1 MQLGRITV
9 VTITTPDLDKVIDI
23 YSKYLGYRFISS
35 TRVSAEQAKSWDAEN
50 IENSKMIFM
59 SPESSN
65 DFFFRFIEQ
74 DVDEGYVPFGTYGWN
89 AAELIVK
96 DVDRSA
102 EKLIGSPFEVIGEP
116 ADLSFTDQI
125 RAMQIMGPSREVIYL
140 TQFKSKLDE
149 FDSPS
154 PRCDIDQT
162 FIVIL
167 AGENLDDMQTFLN
180 ERLYIK
186 KAEPMQSRIRA
197 ISKVFDLPEDTKY
210 KSAALAIGDQSLI
223 ELDEMPSKAGPR
235 AVRPGYLPSG
245 ISIVSFIAYDSSLID
260 KTYDSNIPSFEK
272 ARASTIKG
280 SSGELIE
287 IINV

>member
-1 MQLGRITV
+1 MQLGRITA
-9 VTITTPDLDKVIDI
+9 VTITSPDLDRVIDI
-23 YSKYLGYRFISS
+23 YSKYLGYRLISS
-35 TRVSAEQAKSWDAEN
+35 TTVSAEQAKIWDAEN
-50 IENSKMIFM
+50 IEGSRIIFM

-74 DVDEGYVPFGTYGWN
+74 DIDEDYVPFGTYGWN

-96 DVDRSA
+96 DVDQSA

-125 RAMQIMGPSREVIYL
+125 RAMQILGPSKEIIYL
-140 TQFKSKLDE
+140 TQFKSKLNE

-167 AGENLDDMQTFLN
+167 AGENLDQMQSFLHQ
-180 ERLYIK
+180 ELSVK
-186 KAEPMQSRIRA
+186 KAAPMQSRIRA

-210 KSAALAIGDQSLI
+210 KSAALAIRDQSLI

-235 AVRPGYLPSG
+235 TCRPGYLPSG
-245 ISIVSFIAYDSSLID
+245 ISIVSFIAHDSGLIS

-272 ARASTIKG
+272 FQASTIKG
-280 SSGELIE
+280 NSGELIE

>member
-1 MQLGRITV
+1 M
-9 VTITTPDLDKVIDI
+9 
-23 YSKYLGYRFISS
+23 
-35 TRVSAEQAKSWDAEN
+35 
-50 IENSKMIFM
+50 
-59 SPESSN
+59 
-65 DFFFRFIEQ
+65 
-74 DVDEGYVPFGTYGWN
+74 
-89 AAELIVK
+89 
-96 DVDRSA
+96 
-102 EKLIGSPFEVIGEP
+102 IGEP

-125 RAMQIMGPSREVIYL
+125 RAMQILGPSKEIIYL

-167 AGENLDDMQTFLN
+167 AGENLDQMQSFLHQ
-180 ERLYIK
+180 ELSVK
-186 KAEPMQSRIRA
+186 KAAPMQSRIRA

-210 KSAALAIGDQSLI
+210 KSAALAIRDQSLI

-235 AVRPGYLPSG
+235 TCRPGYLPSG
-245 ISIVSFIAYDSSLID
+245 ISIVSFIAHDSGLIS

-272 ARASTIKG
+272 FQASTIKG
-280 SSGELIE
+280 NSGELIE

>member
-1 MQLGRITV
+1 MQLGRITA
-9 VTITTPDLDKVIDI
+9 VTITSPDLDRVIDI
-23 YSKYLGYRFISS
+23 YSKYLGYRLISS
-35 TRVSAEQAKSWDAEN
+35 TTVSAEQAKIWDAEN
-50 IENSKMIFM
+50 IEGSRMIFM

-74 DVDEGYVPFGTYGWN
+74 DIDEDYVPFGTYGWN

-96 DVDRSA
+96 DVDQSA

-125 RAMQIMGPSREVIYL
+125 RAMQILGPSKEIIYL

-167 AGENLDDMQTFLN
+167 AGENLDQMQSFLHQ
-180 ERLYIK
+180 ELSVK
-186 KAEPMQSRIRA
+186 KAAPMQSRIRA

-210 KSAALAIGDQSLI
+210 KSAALAIRDQSLI

-235 AVRPGYLPSG
+235 TCRPGYLPSG
-245 ISIVSFIAYDSSLID
+245 ISIVSFIAHDSGLIS

-272 ARASTIKG
+272 FQASIIKG
-280 SSGELIE
+280 NSGELIE

>member
-1 MQLGRITV
+1 MQLGRITA
-9 VTITTPDLDKVIDI
+9 VTITSPDLDRVIDI
-23 YSKYLGYRFISS
+23 YSKYLGYRLISS
-35 TRVSAEQAKSWDAEN
+35 TTVSAEQAKIWDAEN
-50 IENSKMIFM
+50 IEGSRMIFM

-74 DVDEGYVPFGTYGWN
+74 DIDEDYVPFGTYGWN

-96 DVDRSA
+96 DVDQSA

-125 RAMQIMGPSREVIYL
+125 RAMQILGPSKEIIYL

-167 AGENLDDMQTFLN
+167 AGENLDQMQSFLHQ
-180 ERLYIK
+180 ELSVK
-186 KAEPMQSRIRA
+186 KAAPMQSRIRA

-210 KSAALAIGDQSLI
+210 KSAALAIRGQSLI
-223 ELDEMPSKAGPR
+223 EQDEMPSKARPR
-235 AVRPGYLPSG
+235 ACRPGYLPSG
-245 ISIVSFIAYDSSLID
+245 ISIVSFIAHDSGLID
-260 KTYDSNIPSFEK
+260 KTYDSNIPRFEK
-272 ARASTIKG
+272 FQASTIKG
-280 SSGELIE
+280 NSGELIE

>member
-1 MQLGRITV
+1 MQLGRITA
-9 VTITTPDLDKVIDI
+9 VTITSPDLDRVIDI

-35 TRVSAEQAKSWDAEN
+35 TTVSAEQAKIWDAEN
-50 IENSKMIFM
+50 IEGSRMIFM

-74 DVDEGYVPFGTYGWN
+74 DIDEDYVPFGTYGWN

-96 DVDRSA
+96 DVDQSA

-125 RAMQIMGPSREVIYL
+125 RAMQILGPSKEIIYL

-167 AGENLDDMQTFLN
+167 AGENLDQMQSFLHQ
-180 ERLYIK
+180 ELSVK
-186 KAEPMQSRIRA
+186 KAAPMQSRIRA

-210 KSAALAIGDQSLI
+210 KSAALAIRDQSLI

-235 AVRPGYLPSG
+235 TCRPGYLPSG
-245 ISIVSFIAYDSSLID
+245 ISIVSFIAHDSGLID

-272 ARASTIKG
+272 FQASTIKG
-280 SSGELIE
+280 YSGELIE

>member
-1 MQLGRITV
+1 MQLGRITA
-9 VTITTPDLDKVIDI
+9 VTISTPDLDKVIDI

-35 TRVSAEQAKSWDAEN
+35 TRVSAEQAKIWDAEN

-74 DVDEGYVPFGTYGWN
+74 DVDEDYVPFGTYGWN

>member
-1 MQLGRITV
+1 MQLGRITA

-35 TRVSAEQAKSWDAEN
+35 TRVSAEQAKIWDAEN

-74 DVDEGYVPFGTYGWN
+74 DVDEDYVPFGTYGWN

-197 ISKVFDLPEDTKY
+197 ISKVFNLPEDTKY

>member
-1 MQLGRITV
+1 MQLGRITA
-9 VTITTPDLDKVIDI
+9 VTITSPDLDRVIDI
-23 YSKYLGYRFISS
+23 YSKYLGYRLISS
-35 TRVSAEQAKSWDAEN
+35 TTVSAEQAKIWDAEN
-50 IENSKMIFM
+50 IEGSRMIFM

-74 DVDEGYVPFGTYGWN
+74 DIDEDYVPFGTYGWN

-96 DVDRSA
+96 DVDQSA

-125 RAMQIMGPSREVIYL
+125 RAMQILGPSKEIIYL

-167 AGENLDDMQTFLN
+167 AGENLDQMQSFLHQ
-180 ERLYIK
+180 ELSVK
-186 KAEPMQSRIRA
+186 KAAPMQSRIRA

-210 KSAALAIGDQSLI
+210 KSAALAIRDQSLI

-235 AVRPGYLPSG
+235 TCRPGYLPSG
-245 ISIVSFIAYDSSLID
+245 ISIVSFIAHDSGLIS

-272 ARASTIKG
+272 FQASTIRG
-280 SSGELIE
+280 NSGELIE

>member
-1 MQLGRITV
+1 MQLGRITA

-35 TRVSAEQAKSWDAEN
+35 TRVSGEQAKIWDAEN

-74 DVDEGYVPFGTYGWN
+74 DVDEDYVPFGTYGWN

-210 KSAALAIGDQSLI
+210 KSASLAIGDQSLI

>member
-1 MQLGRITV
+1 MQLGRITA

-35 TRVSAEQAKSWDAEN
+35 TRVSAEQAKIWDAEN

-74 DVDEGYVPFGTYGWN
+74 DVDEDYVPFGTYGWN

>member
-1 MQLGRITV
+1 MQLGRITA
-9 VTITTPDLDKVIDI
+9 VTITSPDLDRVIEI

-35 TRVSAEQAKSWDAEN
+35 TTVSAEQAKRWDAEN
-50 IENSKMIFM
+50 IEGSKMIFM

-65 DFFFRFIEQ
+65 DFFFRFIQQ
-74 DVDEGYVPFGTYGWN
+74 DIDEDYVPFGTYGWN

-96 DVDRSA
+96 DVDQSA

-125 RAMQIMGPSREVIYL
+125 RAMQILGPSKEIIYL

-167 AGENLDDMQTFLN
+167 AGENLDQMQSFLHQ
-180 ERLYIK
+180 ELSVK
-186 KAEPMQSRIRA
+186 KAAPMQSRIRA

-210 KSAALAIGDQSLI
+210 KSAALAIRDQSLI

-235 AVRPGYLPSG
+235 TCRPGYLPSG
-245 ISIVSFIAYDSSLID
+245 ISIVSFIAHDSGLIN

-272 ARASTIKG
+272 FQASTIKG
-280 SSGELIE
+280 NSGELIE

>member
-1 MQLGRITV
+1 MQLGRITA
-9 VTITTPDLDKVIDI
+9 VTITSPDLDRVIDI
-23 YSKYLGYRFISS
+23 YSKYLGYRLISS
-35 TRVSAEQAKSWDAEN
+35 TTVSAEQAKIWDAEN
-50 IENSKMIFM
+50 IEGSRMIFM

-74 DVDEGYVPFGTYGWN
+74 DIDEDYVPFGTYGWN

-96 DVDRSA
+96 DVDQSA

-125 RAMQIMGPSREVIYL
+125 RAMQILGPSKEIIYL

-167 AGENLDDMQTFLN
+167 AGENLDQMQSFLHQ
-180 ERLYIK
+180 ELSVK
-186 KAEPMQSRIRA
+186 KAAPMQSRIRA

-210 KSAALAIGDQSLI
+210 KSAALAIRDQSLI

-235 AVRPGYLPSG
+235 AFRPGYLPSG
-245 ISIVSFIAYDSSLID
+245 ISIVSFIAHDSGLIS

-272 ARASTIKG
+272 FQASTIKG
-280 SSGELIE
+280 NSGELIE

>member
-1 MQLGRITV
+1 MQLGRITA
-9 VTITTPDLDKVIDI
+9 VTITSPDLDRVIEI

-35 TRVSAEQAKSWDAEN
+35 TTVSAEQAKRWDAEN
-50 IENSKMIFM
+50 IEGSKMIFM

-74 DVDEGYVPFGTYGWN
+74 DIDEDYVPFGTYGWN

-96 DVDRSA
+96 DVDQSA

-125 RAMQIMGPSREVIYL
+125 RAMQILGPSKEIIYL

-167 AGENLDDMQTFLN
+167 AGENLDQMQSFLHQ
-180 ERLYIK
+180 ELSVK
-186 KAEPMQSRIRA
+186 KAAPMQSRIRA

-210 KSAALAIGDQSLI
+210 KSAALAIRDQSLI

-235 AVRPGYLPSG
+235 TCRPGYLPSG
-245 ISIVSFIAYDSSLID
+245 ISIVSFIAHDSGLIN

-272 ARASTIKG
+272 FQASTIKG
-280 SSGELIE
+280 NSGELIE

>member
-1 MQLGRITV
+1 MQLGRITA
-9 VTITTPDLDKVIDI
+9 VTITSPDLDRVIDI
-23 YSKYLGYRFISS
+23 YSKYLGYRLISS
-35 TRVSAEQAKSWDAEN
+35 TTVSAEQAKIWDAEN
-50 IENSKMIFM
+50 IEGSRMIFM

-74 DVDEGYVPFGTYGWN
+74 DIDEDYVPFGTYGWN

-96 DVDRSA
+96 DVDQSA

-125 RAMQIMGPSREVIYL
+125 RAMQILGPSKEIIYL

-167 AGENLDDMQTFLN
+167 AGESLDQMQSFLHQ
-180 ERLYIK
+180 ELSVK
-186 KAEPMQSRIRA
+186 KAAPMQSRIRA

-210 KSAALAIGDQSLI
+210 KSAALAIRDQSLI

-235 AVRPGYLPSG
+235 TCRPGYLPSG
-245 ISIVSFIAYDSSLID
+245 ISIVSFIAHDSGLIS

-272 ARASTIKG
+272 FQASIIKG
-280 SSGELIE
+280 NSGELIE

>member
-1 MQLGRITV
+1 MQLGRITA
-9 VTITTPDLDKVIDI
+9 VTITSPDLDRVIDI

-35 TRVSAEQAKSWDAEN
+35 TKVSAEQAKRWDAEN
-50 IENSKMIFM
+50 IEGSKMIFM

-74 DVDEGYVPFGTYGWN
+74 DIDEDYVPFGTYGWN
-89 AAELIVK
+89 AAELIVR
-96 DVDRSA
+96 DVDQSA

-125 RAMQIMGPSREVIYL
+125 RAMQILGPSKEIIYL

-167 AGENLDDMQTFLN
+167 AGENLDQMQSFLHQ
-180 ERLYIK
+180 ELSVK
-186 KAEPMQSRIRA
+186 KAAPMQSRIRA

-210 KSAALAIGDQSLI
+210 KSAALAIRGQSLI

-235 AVRPGYLPSG
+235 ACRPGYLPSG
-245 ISIVSFIAYDSSLID
+245 ISIVSFIAHDSGLIS
-260 KTYDSNIPSFEK
+260 KTYDSNIPRFEK
-272 ARASTIKG
+272 FQASTIKG
-280 SSGELIE
+280 NSGELIE

>member
-1 MQLGRITV
+1 MQLGRITA
-9 VTITTPDLDKVIDI
+9 VTITSPDLDRVIEI

-35 TRVSAEQAKSWDAEN
+35 TTVSAEQAKRWDAEN
-50 IENSKMIFM
+50 IEGSKMIFM

-65 DFFFRFIEQ
+65 DFFFRFIQQ
-74 DVDEGYVPFGTYGWN
+74 DIDEDYVPFGTYGWN

-96 DVDRSA
+96 DVDQSA

-125 RAMQIMGPSREVIYL
+125 RAMQILGPSKEIIYL
-140 TQFKSKLDE
+140 TQFKSKLNE

-167 AGENLDDMQTFLN
+167 AGENLDQMQSFLHQ
-180 ERLYIK
+180 ELSVK
-186 KAEPMQSRIRA
+186 KAAPMQSRIRA

-210 KSAALAIGDQSLI
+210 KSAALAIRDQSLI

-235 AVRPGYLPSG
+235 TCRPGYLPSG
-245 ISIVSFIAYDSSLID
+245 ISIVSFIAHDSGLIN

-272 ARASTIKG
+272 FQASTIKG
-280 SSGELIE
+280 NSGELIE

>member
-1 MQLGRITV
+1 MQLGRITA
-9 VTITTPDLDKVIDI
+9 VTITSPDLDRVIDI
-23 YSKYLGYRFISS
+23 YSKYLGYRLISS
-35 TRVSAEQAKSWDAEN
+35 TTVSAEQAKIWDAEN
-50 IENSKMIFM
+50 IEGSRMIFM

-74 DVDEGYVPFGTYGWN
+74 DIDEDYVPFGTYGWN
-89 AAELIVK
+89 AAELIVR
-96 DVDRSA
+96 DVDQSA

-125 RAMQIMGPSREVIYL
+125 RAMQILGPSKEIIYL

-167 AGENLDDMQTFLN
+167 AGENLDQMQSFLHQ
-180 ERLYIK
+180 ELSVK
-186 KAEPMQSRIRA
+186 KAAPMQSRIRA

-210 KSAALAIGDQSLI
+210 KSAALAIRDQSLI

-235 AVRPGYLPSG
+235 TCRPGYLPSG
-245 ISIVSFIAYDSSLID
+245 ISIVSFIAHDSGLVS

-272 ARASTIKG
+272 FQASTIKG
-280 SSGELIE
+280 NSGELIE
-287 IINV
+287 TINV

>member
-1 MQLGRITV
+1 MQLGRITA

-35 TRVSAEQAKSWDAEN
+35 TRVSAEQAKIWDAEN

-74 DVDEGYVPFGTYGWN
+74 DVDEDYVPFGTYGWN

-180 ERLYIK
+180 ERLYVK

>member
-1 MQLGRITV
+1 MQLGRITA
-9 VTITTPDLDKVIDI
+9 VTITSPDLDRVIDI
-23 YSKYLGYRFISS
+23 YSKYLGYRLITS
-35 TRVSAEQAKSWDAEN
+35 TTVSAEQAKRWDAEN
-50 IENSKMIFM
+50 IEGSKMIFM

-65 DFFFRFIEQ
+65 DFFFRFIQQ
-74 DVDEGYVPFGTYGWN
+74 DIDEDYVPFGTYGWN

-96 DVDRSA
+96 DVDQSA

-125 RAMQIMGPSREVIYL
+125 RAMQILGPSKEIIYL

-167 AGENLDDMQTFLN
+167 AGENLDQMQSFLHQ
-180 ERLYIK
+180 ELSVK
-186 KAEPMQSRIRA
+186 KAAPMQSRIRA

-210 KSAALAIGDQSLI
+210 KSAALAIRDQSLI

-235 AVRPGYLPSG
+235 TCRPGYLPSG
-245 ISIVSFIAYDSSLID
+245 ISIVSFIAHDSGLIN

-272 ARASTIKG
+272 FQASTIKG
-280 SSGELIE
+280 YSGELIE

>member
-35 TRVSAEQAKSWDAEN
+35 TTVSAEQAKSWDAEN

-74 DVDEGYVPFGTYGWN
+74 DVDEDYVPFGTYGWN

-102 EKLIGSPFEVIGEP
+102 EKLIGSPFEIIGEP

-125 RAMQIMGPSREVIYL
+125 RAMQIMGPSREIIYL

-167 AGENLDDMQTFLN
+167 AGENLDDMQTFLH
-180 ERLYIK
+180 ERLCIK

-210 KSAALAIGDQSLI
+210 KSAALAIRDQSLI
-223 ELDEMPSKAGPR
+223 ELDEMPSKARPR
-235 AVRPGYLPSG
+235 SVRPGYLPSG
-245 ISIVSFIAYDSSLID
+245 ISIVSFIAHDSSLID
-260 KTYDSNIPSFEK
+260 KTYDSNIPSFET
-272 ARASTIKG
+272 ARASSIKG

>member
-1 MQLGRITV
+1 MQLGRITA
-9 VTITTPDLDKVIDI
+9 VTITSPDLDRVIDI
-23 YSKYLGYRFISS
+23 YSKYLGYRLISS
-35 TRVSAEQAKSWDAEN
+35 TTVSAEQAKIWDAEN
-50 IENSKMIFM
+50 IEGSRMIFM

-74 DVDEGYVPFGTYGWN
+74 DIDEDYVPFGTYGWN

-96 DVDRSA
+96 DVDQSA

-125 RAMQIMGPSREVIYL
+125 RAMQILGPSKEIIYL
-140 TQFKSKLDE
+140 TQFKSKLNE

-167 AGENLDDMQTFLN
+167 AGENLDQMQSFLHQ
-180 ERLYIK
+180 ELSVK
-186 KAEPMQSRIRA
+186 KAAPMQSRIRA

-210 KSAALAIGDQSLI
+210 KSAALAIRDQSLI

-235 AVRPGYLPSG
+235 TCRPGYLPSG
-245 ISIVSFIAYDSSLID
+245 ISIVSFIAHDSGLIN

-272 ARASTIKG
+272 FQASTIKG
-280 SSGELIE
+280 NSGELIE

>member
-1 MQLGRITV
+1 MQLGRITA
-9 VTITTPDLDKVIDI
+9 VTITSPDLDRVIDI
-23 YSKYLGYRFISS
+23 YSKYLGYRLISS
-35 TRVSAEQAKSWDAEN
+35 TTVSAEQAKIWDAEN
-50 IENSKMIFM
+50 IEGSRMIFM

-74 DVDEGYVPFGTYGWN
+74 DIDEDYVPFGTYGWN

-96 DVDRSA
+96 DVDQSA
-102 EKLIGSPFEVIGEP
+102 ENLIGSPFEVIGEP

-125 RAMQIMGPSREVIYL
+125 RAMQILGPSKEIIYL

-167 AGENLDDMQTFLN
+167 AGENLDQMQSFLHQ
-180 ERLYIK
+180 ELSVK
-186 KAEPMQSRIRA
+186 KAAPMQSRIRA

-210 KSAALAIGDQSLI
+210 KSAALAIRGQSLI

-235 AVRPGYLPSG
+235 SCRPGYLPSG
-245 ISIVSFIAYDSSLID
+245 ISIVSFIAHDSGLIG
-260 KTYDSNIPSFEK
+260 KTYDSNIPRFEK
-272 ARASTIKG
+272 FQASTIKG
-280 SSGELIE
+280 NSGELIE